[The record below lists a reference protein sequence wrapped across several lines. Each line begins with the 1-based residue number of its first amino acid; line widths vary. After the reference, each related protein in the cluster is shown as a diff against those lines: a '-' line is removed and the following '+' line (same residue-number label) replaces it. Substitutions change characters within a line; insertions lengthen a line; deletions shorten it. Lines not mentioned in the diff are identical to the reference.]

1 MLILLS
7 KEPESFGLPL
17 LEAACCLISN
27 VLQHVS
33 SPAKPLIVC
42 TSSVCTLFVID
53 TCMVTIQV
61 GSQAVI
67 SGIAQR
73 ALTVIREAAAA
84 TGSSQYSSSNAFSA
98 STDGQDPAGNMA
110 GGSAS
115 IYSQGPQKGSSGP
128 AGGAAANTPAMPSM
142 SGANAA
148 SVYADKFSDKPSGRQ
163 NGSKS
168 LFETITGK
176 SKSSLAASGISHN
189 ATAAEPKSDNM
200 GGGSSAIYSQGPRKQ
215 TGDGQD
221 NSDSKK
227 GANTPAMPS
236 MSGANAASDYS
247 ESNKKK
253 NLTGKG
259 TQQGPSLYE
268 TITGKKDSGP
278 KQQLASGR
286 SNSSASSSRDS
297 PLEQQSSKG
306 GRRPKETPEDPSS
319 SMGGGSSS
327 IFSQVSLWSC
337 VPSQCSVLSWPNGLW
352 KHPCIHPTHTFA

>member
-1 MLILLS
+1 M
-7 KEPESFGLPL
+7 
-17 LEAACCLISN
+17 
-27 VLQHVS
+27 
-33 SPAKPLIVC
+33 IV
-42 TSSVCTLFVID
+42 
-53 TCMVTIQV
+53 QV
-61 GSQAVI
+61 GSQSVI

-73 ALTVIREAAAA
+73 ALTVIREAGEA
-84 TGSSQYSSSNAFSA
+84 TASSQHSSVNAFSS
-98 STDGQDPAGNMA
+98 STEGQDPSGNMA

-176 SKSSLAASGISHN
+176 SKPSLAASGISHN

-215 TGDGQD
+215 SGNGPDGSGS
-221 NSDSKK
+221 NK

-247 ESNKKK
+247 ESNKKG

-259 TQQGPSLYE
+259 SQQGQSLYE

-278 KQQLASGR
+278 RQKSASSR
-286 SNSSASSSRDS
+286 LISSASSSHDS
-297 PLEQQSSKG
+297 SSEQQSSKG
-306 GRRPKETPEDPSS
+306 GQGPKETPEDPSS

-327 IFSQVSLWSC
+327 IFSQVSSLEKLQQ
-337 VPSQCSVLSWPNGLW
+337 P
-352 KHPCIHPTHTFA
+352 